1 MPRYVFHMQVAD
13 GQAER
18 LRELNEQYGEVLR
31 RAAKA
36 IPGLRGIEK
45 YLLGEQYV
53 EVVDFDGAFADFSAQ
68 LTADK
73 QVRQFLRSVNACF
86 AQSLRDM
93 AEREMSCI
101 QALPG

>member
-18 LRELNEQYGEVLR
+18 LRELNERYGEALR
-31 RAAKA
+31 RAAEA
-36 IPGLRGIEK
+36 IPGLSGIEK

-68 LTADK
+68 LTADTE
-73 QVRQFLRSVNACF
+73 VRQFLRSVNGCF
-86 AQSLRDM
+86 VQSLREM
-93 AEREMSCI
+93 AERQMPCI

>member
-31 RAAKA
+31 RATKA

-53 EVVDFDGAFADFSAQ
+53 EVVDFDGAFADFSVQ

-73 QVRQFLRSVNACF
+73 QVRQFLRSVNECF
-86 AQSLRDM
+86 VQSLRDM
-93 AEREMSCI
+93 AEREMPCI
-101 QALPG
+101 QALSG

>member
-13 GQAER
+13 GRADR

-31 RAAKA
+31 RVTKT

-45 YLLGEQYV
+45 YLLDGEYV
-53 EVVDFDGAFADFSAQ
+53 EVVDFDGAFSDFATR

-73 QVRQFLRSVNACF
+73 EVRQFLRSVDECF
-86 AQSLRDM
+86 VQSLRNM
-93 AEREMSCI
+93 TEREMRRI